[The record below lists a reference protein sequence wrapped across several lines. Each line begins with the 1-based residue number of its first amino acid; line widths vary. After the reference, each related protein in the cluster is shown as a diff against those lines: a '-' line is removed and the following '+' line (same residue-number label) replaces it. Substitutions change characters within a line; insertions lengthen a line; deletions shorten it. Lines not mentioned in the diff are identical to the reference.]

1 MRALPFALGVVLTA
15 SCGGGRAPTR
25 DAGADAQPVDQST
38 PSDAPDAASD
48 AARDTST
55 APADSGADVSPDG
68 GDAPRAD
75 AGPFTCDPDAMPEPN
90 AGLVEEAGA
99 GGCPPGMT
107 LVTDAQSYCIDRY
120 EASLVRAADGS
131 PWSPYFNP
139 GTTAVRAVSLA
150 GAVPQAYIDGLQAAA
165 ACAAAGKRLCT
176 DAEWLRACRGLVD
189 NTYPYGDTRMP
200 GVCNDARA
208 VHPAVE
214 YFGTSDPS
222 IYTMLD
228 HPCLDQLPDSL
239 DRTGAHA
246 GYVTAEGAFD
256 MMGNLHE
263 WTSDPAGTFR
273 GGSYVDTVL
282 NGHGCLYAT
291 TAHNTS
297 YWDYSTGFRCCY

>member
-1 MRALPFALGVVLTA
+1 MLADIEPRLARGWALLLGVLLFV
-15 SCGGGRAPTR
+15 SCGGGGHAASR
-25 DAGADAQPVDQST
+25 DAGADGEPADQRTSA
-38 PSDAPDAASD
+38 DAPD
-48 AARDTST
+48 
-55 APADSGADVSPDG
+55 DVSTDG
-68 GDAPRAD
+68 GDAAPAD

-90 AGLVEEAGA
+90 AGLVEEPGA
-99 GGCPPGMT
+99 EGCPAGMALIADT
-107 LVTDAQSYCIDRY
+107 PTYCIDRY
-120 EASLVRAADGS
+120 EAALVLAADGS

-150 GAVPQAYIDGLQAAA
+150 GAVPQAYIDGVQAAA
-165 ACAAAGKRLCT
+165 ACTAAGKHLCS
-176 DAEWLRACRGLVD
+176 DAEWLRACQGPAA

-228 HPCLDQLPDSL
+228 QPCLDQLPDSL
-239 DRTGAHA
+239 DRTGANA
-246 GYVTAEGAFD
+246 SCVTAEGAFD

-273 GGSYVDTVL
+273 GGYYVDTVL
-282 NGHGCLYAT
+282 NGNGCLYVT
-291 TAHNTS
+291 TAHDTS
-297 YWDYSTGFRCCY
+297 YWDFSTGFRCCY